1 MVSLS
6 SQGVSFVRFLFL
18 FFIAVPLVEMLLLF
32 EVSDQIGGLST
43 LGLVVATAVIG
54 VQVLKQQGVATLT
67 RANARLSSGEL
78 PAQEIIEGMLLAAA
92 GALLLT
98 PGFITDTL
106 GFVFLAGPLRRLIAA
121 RLLRSGLVRAGGGLG
136 AGFSGG
142 PVGGSSGGFS
152 RRSQGGFS
160 GEHQGFD
167 TSAAGSAEGEIIEG
181 EIVREVDSAT
191 LDKGVSETDE
201 KARSSHFSSEENK

>member
-1 MVSLS
+1 M
-6 SQGVSFVRFLFL
+6 RFLFL

-54 VQVLKQQGVATLT
+54 VQVLKQQGIATLT

-142 PVGGSSGGFS
+142 SVGGSSGGFS
-152 RRSQGGFS
+152 RRSQSGVS

-167 TSAAGSAEGEIIEG
+167 TSATGSAEGEIIEG
-181 EIVREVDSAT
+181 EIVREGDSTT
-191 LDKGVSETDE
+191 LDKGVSEADE
-201 KARSSHFSSEENK
+201 KARSSHSSSEENK